1 MTSAG
6 EDASGPLT
14 LAFDIGGS
22 HLMAGILSPAC
33 MLLKGPNRVSTPHPT
48 RTQGV
53 VEALVALAQDLGAYD
68 RVDDWI
74 SWKTASN
81 QDEITGGVKV
91 WNTRMDQTFTD
102 TTSAF
107 F

>member
-1 MTSAG
+1 VTSTG

-22 HLMAGILSPAC
+22 HLKAGILLPAC

-68 RVDDWI
+68 RVTI
-74 SWKTASN
+74 GFPGRPPPTKTKLLA
-81 QDEITGGVKV
+81 
-91 WNTRMDQTFTD
+91 
-102 TTSAF
+102 A
-107 F
+107 